1 MPIESV
7 CNPNV
12 ATIRANESV
21 VDAAAQ
27 MRAEHVGDLIARRAP
42 LIPSETS
49 HALHRCDC

>member
-12 ATIRANESV
+12 ATIRADDRV
-21 VDAAAQ
+21 GDAAAQ
-27 MRAEHVGDLIARRAP
+27 LRAAHVGDLIARRAP

-49 HALHRCDC
+49 HARHRCDG